1 MEQAGGAASTGTCRI
16 LDVQPKDIHE
26 RIPTFIGS
34 IENVYELDQFFE
46 YYGSDEM
53 ESPEKWWP
61 TVLQNH
67 AQNKKS
73 RYFKKIRNNKQDL
86 CCVLAQSIA

>member
-1 MEQAGGAASTGTCRI
+1 MVDEVYHLLDWQDSRRPGRMAMIMEQAGGAASTGTCRI

-53 ESPEKWWP
+53 ESPEK
-61 TVLQNH
+61 
-67 AQNKKS
+67 
-73 RYFKKIRNNKQDL
+73 
-86 CCVLAQSIA
+86 